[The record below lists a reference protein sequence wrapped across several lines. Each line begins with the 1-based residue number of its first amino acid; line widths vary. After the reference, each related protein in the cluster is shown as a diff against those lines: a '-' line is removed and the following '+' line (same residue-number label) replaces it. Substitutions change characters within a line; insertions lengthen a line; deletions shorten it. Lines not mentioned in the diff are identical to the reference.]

1 MLSAL
6 RKTLML
12 FWILTLGMVAALKY
26 LIFDEAYLCHQAECN
41 RCTRAVGILTNF
53 RPVHTASGQEGC
65 TG

>member
-26 LIFDEAYLCHQAECN
+26 LIFEK
-41 RCTRAVGILTNF
+41 LTSAIK
-53 RPVHTASGQEGC
+53 RSAPLHEGGG
-65 TG
+65 TIN